1 MRTLFVQVSSSY
13 EVTPQKSVT
22 VLWLRVQLHVRAIY
36 FTPGA
41 QEYGFDCNSSFS
53 SALQDYGEGQYHLV
67 ISESRREKT
76 CLRGIRPGP
85 KTNLTA
91 QPQKMTRA
99 LKCLI

>member
-1 MRTLFVQVSSSY
+1 MFVQVSSSY

-53 SALQDYGEGQYHLV
+53 SALRPIRHKTMEKGNITSLYL
-67 ISESRREKT
+67 SRVVRKPVF
-76 CLRGIRPGP
+76 GVSDQVP
-85 KTNLTA
+85 KQT
-91 QPQKMTRA
+91 
-99 LKCLI
+99 